1 VILAQLS
8 TQLFTTDLPTLI
20 GGLVLLLGVLLLLV
34 RAIAGPT
41 TYDRILAMNS
51 IGTKT
56 ALFVALLGFITKRP
70 AFLDIALCYAILNF
84 LGTIAILKFVR
95 YRRLS

>member
-1 VILAQLS
+1 MILAQLS

>member
-1 VILAQLS
+1 MTLGQIG
-8 TQLFTTDLPTLI
+8 TELFTTDLPTLL
-20 GGLVLLLGVLLLLV
+20 GGLVLLAGILMLLV

-51 IGTKT
+51 IGTKI
-56 ALFVALLGFITKRP
+56 ALFVALLGFISKRP

-84 LGTIAILKFVR
+84 VGTIAILKFVR